1 MSLLLHSSELLK
13 IVELG
18 LIYGLVSLGI
28 MLTFRVIDFPD
39 LTCDSSFA
47 LGTAVTAVLIDMNCS
62 PWFAFFAS
70 IMAGS
75 LAGVVTGIVHHKFKV
90 SDLLS
95 GILVAYMLYTINLDV
110 MREQPT
116 IVLLGKQTLFTSSY
130 NMLTL
135 SGIAILFALLLW
147 KLLSSDFGLALRSL
161 GQNKR
166 LGYNYGLN
174 TTFYSIIALALSN
187 ALIALA
193 GGIYCQFEGFGD
205 ISVGPGTVI
214 VGLAGV
220 MIGEK
225 LMPGKSIFTKVMC
238 CFIGSLAYRY
248 VVALAMHTEWIGLKT
263 KDLNLVTGLL
273 VILVMQLSLRKT
285 RGSFKIFKRQKTSV
299 MSNSESSC

>member
-13 IVELG
+13 IAELG
-18 LIYGLVSLGI
+18 LIYGIVSLGI
-28 MLTFRVIDFPD
+28 MLTFRIIDFPD

-47 LGTAVTAVLIDMNCS
+47 LGTAVSAVLIDMQYS
-62 PWFAFFAS
+62 PILAFFGS
-70 IMAGS
+70 ILAGG
-75 LAGVVTGIVHHKFKV
+75 LAGVATGIVHHKFKV
-90 SDLLS
+90 SNLLS
-95 GILVAYMLYTINLDV
+95 GILVAYMLYTINLDI

-116 IVLLGKQTLFTSSY
+116 IVLLGKQTLFTSDH
-130 NMLTL
+130 NMLLL
-135 SGIAILFALLLW
+135 SVIAITFAYIVW
-147 KLLSSDFGLALRSL
+147 KLLSSDFGLALQSL

-187 ALIALA
+187 ALIGLA
-193 GGIYCQFEGFGD
+193 GGLYCQFEGFGD

-225 LMPGKSIFTKVMC
+225 LMPGKSIFSKVIC

-248 VVALAMHTEWIGLKT
+248 VVGLAMHTEWIGLKT

-273 VILVMQLSLRKT
+273 VILVMQFSM
-285 RGSFKIFKRQKTSV
+285 QKTKGTLKGFKKLRLSDDREGKV
-299 MSNSESSC
+299 GC

>member
-47 LGTAVTAVLIDMNCS
+47 LGTAVTAVMIDMNYS
-62 PWFAFFAS
+62 PWVAFILS
-70 IMAGS
+70 IFAGS
-75 LAGVVTGIVHHKFKV
+75 LAGITTGIVHHRFKV

-116 IVLLGKQTLFTSSY
+116 IVLLGKQTLFTSKY
-130 NMLTL
+130 NMLSL
-135 SGIAILFALLLW
+135 STIAVLLALLIW

-193 GGIYCQFEGFGD
+193 GGLYCQFEGFGD

-225 LMPGKSIFTKVMC
+225 LMPGKSILTKVIC
-238 CFIGSLAYRY
+238 CFVGSLAYRY

-285 RGSFKIFKRQKTSV
+285 KGSLKIFKRQKTAV
-299 MSNSESSC
+299 MQNGDSAC